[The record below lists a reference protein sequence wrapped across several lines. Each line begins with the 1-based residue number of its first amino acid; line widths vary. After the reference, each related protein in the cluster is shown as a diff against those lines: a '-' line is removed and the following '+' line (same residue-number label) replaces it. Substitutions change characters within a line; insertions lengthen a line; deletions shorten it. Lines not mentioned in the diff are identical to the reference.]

1 MRTSPMYALPVLKE
15 GCPGGGWAGSCTGAG
30 LEHSLASWLS
40 RTNLEVLFC
49 ALNDISALLS
59 QVKRS
64 RRKQAPNSSCY
75 IDLLVN
81 SSPFPLFKL
90 INLVHYSVFFI
101 DFSQHLWLSLKHSC
115 CGVRICQVPQRG
127 WPRAGCVSTPCVT
140 VVLATGLP
148 RGLGTRAQ
156 VWWACL
162 PSLCPTSPAYL
173 LANTFFFFFLQHKD
187 SQSVFFPFDMQIVS
201 YLYSSFRFISE
212 LFFTD
217 SQNGM
222 GWKGPLKII

>member
-64 RRKQAPNSSCY
+64 RRKQAPNSSCC

-90 INLVHYSVFFI
+90 INPVHCSVFFI
-101 DFSQHLWLSLKHSC
+101 DFSQHLWRELEALLLWSAYLPGPVARVAKGWLCEHPMRD
-115 CGVRICQVPQRG
+115 GGAGHWTPQG
-127 WPRAGCVSTPCVT
+127 PGDQ
-140 VVLATGLP
+140 
-148 RGLGTRAQ
+148 GLG
-156 VWWACL
+156 VVGM
-162 PSLCPTSPAYL
+162 SPFPMPHESCL
-173 LANTFFFFFLQHKD
+173 LACKHLFFFFP
-187 SQSVFFPFDMQIVS
+187 SA
-201 YLYSSFRFISE
+201 
-212 LFFTD
+212 
-217 SQNGM
+217 
-222 GWKGPLKII
+222 